1 MEHYDGPAFFRR
13 QPVEKPRKK
22 INNHPAEG
30 LRQTEDSHR
39 EFHPS
44 YIPPSVLTLGSKNLK
59 EKYRQ
64 LVTEITKADEDYLLF
79 DDAVN
84 SADVVD
90 LLHFTPESAVD
101 DEPQQEEQVSSQA
114 DSEPMESSLTESP
127 LEKDENEVAEHQLE
141 SASSSSDESETSNS
155 SEDVQAPDHQLD
167 DDEFEQVKP
176 AADEASTTETE
187 SEPDEEPEMDET
199 DSNSAV
205 LSHLRFYLINS

>member
-1 MEHYDGPAFFRR
+1 MEHYDGPAFFSASH
-13 QPVEKPRKK
+13 QSKSHGKK

-84 SADVVD
+84 SIDVVD
-90 LLHFTPESAVD
+90 LLHFYT
-101 DEPQQEEQVSSQA
+101 
-114 DSEPMESSLTESP
+114 
-127 LEKDENEVAEHQLE
+127 
-141 SASSSSDESETSNS
+141 
-155 SEDVQAPDHQLD
+155 
-167 DDEFEQVKP
+167 
-176 AADEASTTETE
+176 
-187 SEPDEEPEMDET
+187 
-199 DSNSAV
+199 
-205 LSHLRFYLINS
+205 

>member
-79 DDAVN
+79 DDTIN
-84 SADVVD
+84 SAAIVD

-101 DEPQQEEQVSSQA
+101 DEPPKEEQGSSQA
-114 DSEPMESSLTESP
+114 DPESIESSLAEST
-127 LEKDENEVAEHQLE
+127 LEKNENEVAEHRRE
-141 SASSSSDESETSNS
+141 SVSSSSDESEASNS
-155 SEDVQAPDHQLD
+155 SEYVQAMDHQID
-167 DDEFEQVKP
+167 DGEFEQVKP
-176 AADEASTTETE
+176 EADEASA
-187 SEPDEEPEMDET
+187 PFVMKLT
-199 DSNSAV
+199 DGYGFFHS
-205 LSHLRFYLINS
+205 

>member
-79 DDAVN
+79 DDAFN
-84 SADVVD
+84 
-90 LLHFTPESAVD
+90 
-101 DEPQQEEQVSSQA
+101 
-114 DSEPMESSLTESP
+114 
-127 LEKDENEVAEHQLE
+127 
-141 SASSSSDESETSNS
+141 
-155 SEDVQAPDHQLD
+155 
-167 DDEFEQVKP
+167 
-176 AADEASTTETE
+176 
-187 SEPDEEPEMDET
+187 
-199 DSNSAV
+199 
-205 LSHLRFYLINS
+205 

>member
-22 INNHPAEG
+22 INNHSAEG

-84 SADVVD
+84 SIDVVD

-101 DEPQQEEQVSSQA
+101 DEPQKEEQVSSQA
-114 DSEPMESSLTESP
+114 DLEPMKSSLAESP
-127 LEKDENEVAEHQLE
+127 LEKNENEVAEHQLE
-141 SASSSSDESETSNS
+141 SSSSSGSSN
-155 SEDVQAPDHQLD
+155 
-167 DDEFEQVKP
+167 
-176 AADEASTTETE
+176 
-187 SEPDEEPEMDET
+187 
-199 DSNSAV
+199 
-205 LSHLRFYLINS
+205 